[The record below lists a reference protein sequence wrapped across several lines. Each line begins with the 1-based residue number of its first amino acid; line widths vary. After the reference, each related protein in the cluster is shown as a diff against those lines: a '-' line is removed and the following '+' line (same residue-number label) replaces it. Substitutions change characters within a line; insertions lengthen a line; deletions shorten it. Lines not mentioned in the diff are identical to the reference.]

1 MRLLTL
7 RILAILLALMTS
19 QLTRAADYAREKKWA
34 DEITPGI
41 VVGDPVYLELKQ
53 GRKFLGIFTEAGNA
67 KDGEEKLGIV
77 VVHGIGIHPDWNMI
91 GTLRTELA
99 EYGYTT
105 LSIQMPVLANDAQS
119 AAYKP
124 LFPEAAQRIAVAVD
138 YLQARGYN
146 KIAIVSHSLGSA
158 MSHGYVLKNSSKLT
172 GWASLGMQTYDYAG
186 IGIPVL
192 DLYGERDLPPV
203 LKKAHRRAASLKG
216 MPKAR
221 QVKLAGSDHFFTG
234 HEAEMV
240 QEVKTFLDSIR

>member
-1 MRLLTL
+1 MRIVVTFLL
-7 RILAILLALMTS
+7 LLVS
-19 QLTRAADYAREKKWA
+19 QITMAAADYAREKKWA

-41 VVGDPVYLELKQ
+41 VIGDPVYLELKQ

-67 KDGEEKLGIV
+67 KDGEEKLGVV

-124 LFPEAAQRIAVAVD
+124 LFPEAAQRISVAVD
-138 YLQARGYN
+138 YLQARGY
-146 KIAIVSHSLGSA
+146 KQIAIVSHSLGSA
-158 MSHGYVLKNSSKLT
+158 MSHGYALKNSSKLA
-172 GWASLGMQTYDYAG
+172 GWASLGMQAYAYAG

-192 DLYGERDLPPV
+192 DLYGERDLPNV

-221 QVKLAGSDHFFTG
+221 QVILAGSDHFFTG

-240 QEVKTFLDSIR
+240 QEVKIFLDSIQ